1 MWDIEMASERRM
13 RNMANELIGNNIK
26 AKVIIYHLSIMMVK

>member
-1 MWDIEMASERRM
+1 MWNIEMASESRM

-26 AKVIIYHLSIMMVK
+26 AKVILYHVSIRMVK